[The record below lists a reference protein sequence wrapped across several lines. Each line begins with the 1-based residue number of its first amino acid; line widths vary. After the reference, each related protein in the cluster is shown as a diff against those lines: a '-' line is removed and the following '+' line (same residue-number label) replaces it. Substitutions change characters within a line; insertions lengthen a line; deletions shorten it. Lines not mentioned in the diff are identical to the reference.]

1 MGREADPRQAARP
14 GRGRPQRAASIKW
27 HSIRPAPLPPVGYL
41 DQANN
46 GAFKD
51 ATFTLVGYGVDIGD
65 KKQQIVVQERRFTTS
80 FLKNIQD
87 EVVVFQINS
96 NDSKAGGWFVI
107 R

>member
-1 MGREADPRQAARP
+1 MVVLSE
-14 GRGRPQRAASIKW
+14 RASTKW
-27 HSIRPAPLPPVGYL
+27 PSIRPAPLPPIGYL

-46 GAFKD
+46 GAFGD
-51 ATFTLVGYGVDIGD
+51 ASFTLVGYGVNIGD

-80 FLKNIQD
+80 SLKNIQD

-96 NDSKAGGWFVI
+96 ERLEGRWWFVL